1 MILQKPK
8 FLRSHPSVTIK
19 PPLPRHGLKAVGVSS
34 MGASGEKNANCF
46 TVSKWQIPLPLVAPS
61 PFLGGATQSVA
72 GGMGLKSG
80 TLFSRPPNGVQGQ
93 RPWHAFGDFRRETKV
108 TRGGGA
114 ERPLVGSAEG
124 QRPSHIGPRRGPRPC
139 KAPEGDR
146 SPPSTYTPK
155 RTKSCIPTCNSG
167 KEKNKK
173 RKPPCFSAGPVLYSI

>member
-1 MILQKPK
+1 MPIA
-8 FLRSHPSVTIK
+8 RT
-19 PPLPRHGLKAVGVSS
+19 
-34 MGASGEKNANCF
+34 
-46 TVSKWQIPLPLVAPS
+46 TSKWQIQLRRCRL

-72 GGMGLKSG
+72 GGMGLKSVP
-80 TLFSRPPNGVQGQ
+80 LFSRPPNGVQGQ

-146 SPPSTYTPK
+146 SPPLYLYPET
-155 RTKSCIPTCNSG
+155 
-167 KEKNKK
+167 NKK
-173 RKPPCFSAGPVLYSI
+173 LHPNVQPRKGKIKKREPPLAFLPALCYTLFKHLSKH